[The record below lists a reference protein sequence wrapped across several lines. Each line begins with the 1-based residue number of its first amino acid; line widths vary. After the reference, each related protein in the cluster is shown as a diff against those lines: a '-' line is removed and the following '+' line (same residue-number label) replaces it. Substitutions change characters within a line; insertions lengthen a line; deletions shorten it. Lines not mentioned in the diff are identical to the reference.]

1 MQDIDMP
8 PVNAWLRALHPYE
21 TGKPIDE
28 TARELG
34 LDPARI
40 VKLAS
45 NENPI
50 GPSPLALAAM
60 REQAAQAHL
69 YPDGGGYHLR
79 KAIAAANDVAMEN
92 VVLGNGSNEII
103 ELLGH
108 CFLSPGAETVAAEHA
123 FVVYRLMSELFG
135 ARCVEVPDPGLRHDL
150 RAMLRAITPATRL
163 VFVANPNNPTGTRLV
178 QEELDDF
185 MDRLPNH
192 AVAVFDEAYY
202 EFMGDPPDCLAY
214 VREGRNAV
222 VMRTFSK
229 SQGLAGLRIG
239 YGMMPE
245 RISQWLGRARQPF
258 NANAM
263 AQAAALAAI
272 ADTEHQRRTREI
284 VDQGRQRL
292 EATLAAAGIEFVPSS
307 ANFVLMRVGRGRQVF
322 DALLR
327 QGVIVRPMDS
337 YKLPDWIRVSIGTP
351 PQMDRFL
358 EALAHVLNRPGLAP
372 TVSAA
377 QGA

>member
-1 MQDIDMP
+1 MP

-50 GPSPLALAAM
+50 GPSPMALAAM
-60 REQAAQAHL
+60 RETAAQAHL

-79 KAIAAANDVAMEN
+79 RAIAAANDMAIEN
-92 VVLGNGSNEII
+92 IVLGNGSNEII

-108 CFLSPGAETVAAEHA
+108 CFLTPGAETIAAEHA
-123 FVVYRLMSELFG
+123 FVVYKLMSELFG
-135 ARCVEVPDPGLRHDL
+135 ARCVEVPDPAFHHDL
-150 RAMLRAITPATRL
+150 RAMLRAVTPATRL
-163 VFVANPNNPTGTRLV
+163 IFVGNPNNPTGTRLN

-185 MDRLPNH
+185 IDRLPSH
-192 AVAVFDEAYY
+192 VVAIFDEAYH
-202 EFMGDPPDCLAY
+202 EFMEDPPDTLAY
-214 VREGRNAV
+214 VRDGRNAV

-239 YGMMPE
+239 YGLMPG
-245 RISQWLGRARQPF
+245 RIAQWLQRARQPF

-263 AQAAALAAI
+263 AQAAALASI
-272 ADTEHQRRTREI
+272 ADTGHQRQTRTI
-284 VDQGRQRL
+284 VDEGRRRL
-292 EATLAAAGIEFVPSS
+292 ESCLAAAGIEFVPSS
-307 ANFVLMRVGRGRQVF
+307 ANFVLMRVGRGRATF
-322 DALLR
+322 EALLR
-327 QGVIVRPMDS
+327 KGVIVRPMDG

-358 EALAHVLNRPGLAP
+358 EALAQVLNRPGLAP
-372 TVSAA
+372 ATA
-377 QGA
+377 

>member
-1 MQDIDMP
+1 MQNTEMP

-50 GPSPLALAAM
+50 GPSPMALAAM
-60 REQAAQAHL
+60 RDAAAIAHI

-79 KAIAAANDVAMEN
+79 RAIAQANGVSMEN

-108 CFLSPGAETVAAEHA
+108 CFLTPGAETIAAEHA
-123 FVVYRLMSELFG
+123 FVVYKLMSELFG
-135 ARCVEVPDPGLRHDL
+135 ARCIEVPDPKFRHDL

-163 VFVANPNNPTGTRLV
+163 VFIGNPNNPTGTCID
-178 QEELDDF
+178 QDELDDF
-185 MDRLPNH
+185 VERLPAH
-192 AVAVFDEAYY
+192 VVAIIDEAYR
-202 EFMGDPPDCLAY
+202 EFMDEPPDSLAY
-214 VREGRNAV
+214 VRDGRSAV

-239 YGMMPE
+239 YGVMPAH
-245 RISQWLGRARQPF
+245 IAQWLQRARQPF

-272 ADTEHQRRTREI
+272 ADTEHQRRTKAI
-284 VDQGRQRL
+284 VDEGRGRL
-292 EATLAAAGIEFVPSS
+292 ESFLSGAGIQFVPSS
-307 ANFVLMRVGRGRQVF
+307 ANFVLMKVGNGRAVF

-327 QGVIVRPMDS
+327 KGVIVRPMDG

-351 PQMDRFL
+351 TQMDTFF
-358 EALAHVLNRPGLAP
+358 EALAQVLGRPEIAP
-372 TVSAA
+372 SASA
-377 QGA
+377 TAK